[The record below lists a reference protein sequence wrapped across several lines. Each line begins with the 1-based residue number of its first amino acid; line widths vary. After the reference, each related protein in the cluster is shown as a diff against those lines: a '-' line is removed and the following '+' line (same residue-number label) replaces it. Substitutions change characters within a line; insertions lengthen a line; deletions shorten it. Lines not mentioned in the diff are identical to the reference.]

1 MNKKKN
7 LPCAQESTEVD
18 CILEISNEKVKI
30 TNKEMGDALAVERS
44 AVDDVIYC

>member
-1 MNKKKN
+1 MKKT
-7 LPCAQESTEVD
+7 LPWAQESTEVD

-30 TNKEMGDALAVERS
+30 TNKEICDAVAVERS